1 MDCRLNS
8 NHSYLNDN
16 DEGSDEDREDEDYED
31 EDDDYEDE
39 EVEDGRLQ
47 EDEIENEL
55 NLNEALVEEEKE
67 HGRVEM
73 EKKVEQGTEVEA
85 IRFTQDLDLGTL
97 TWHQV
102 SQ

>member
-1 MDCRLNS
+1 LDCRLNS

-16 DEGSDEDREDEDYED
+16 DEDSDEDREDQDYENEDYNED
-31 EDDDYEDE
+31 EE
-39 EVEDGRLQ
+39 EVEDERLQ
-47 EDEIENEL
+47 EDEIEDEL
-55 NLNEALVEEEKE
+55 NLNEALMKEEKE

-73 EKKVEQGTEVEA
+73 EKKVEQDAEEA

>member
-1 MDCRLNS
+1 MDCRLNF
-8 NHSYLNDN
+8 NHYYINDN
-16 DEGSDEDREDEDYED
+16 DEGNDEDREDEDYED
-31 EDDDYEDE
+31 EDLDYEDE
-39 EVEDGRLQ
+39 EVEDERLQ
-47 EDEIENEL
+47 EDEIEDEQ
-55 NLNEALVEEEKE
+55 NLNEALMKEEKE

-73 EKKVEQGTEVEA
+73 EKKVEQDAEEA